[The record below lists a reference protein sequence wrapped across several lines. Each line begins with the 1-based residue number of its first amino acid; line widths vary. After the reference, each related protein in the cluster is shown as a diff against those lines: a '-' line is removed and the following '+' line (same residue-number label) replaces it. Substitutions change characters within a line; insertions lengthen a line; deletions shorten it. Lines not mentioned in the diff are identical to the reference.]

1 MADQIAHVHD
11 AMLGYRPRPMHC
23 QPGLRIDAHGL
34 RSTGEPDAAGA
45 PAIVAVGDSYTFG
58 QDVGD
63 EDAWPAQL
71 QRLTGHRVLNGG
83 VSGYGFDQI
92 VLRAEQLA
100 GLYNPSVIV
109 VGFIADDVRR
119 NEMRRLF
126 WHDKP
131 WFAIEN
137 DALVLKGTP
146 VPDRGWLS
154 PRMQQRLARFVI
166 RLPYSICLLMGY
178 HARALPAGTGLEI
191 ARRLMAR
198 LAALQ
203 HASCRV
209 VLLAQYDPFVWQ
221 GRSLSHRQRRVV
233 LSLLDCAS
241 SHGLDVVDTYGRL
254 AAESDPVKF
263 YTGYHMNA
271 RGNLTVARLVAAR
284 LASGAHGGPA
294 AMLRR

>member
-1 MADQIAHVHD
+1 VADQISHVHD
-11 AMLGYRPRPMHC
+11 PMLGYVPRPMHREH
-23 QPGLRIDAHGL
+23 GLRIDSDGL
-34 RSTGEPDAAGA
+34 RFTGEAHAARGTT
-45 PAIVAVGDSYTFG
+45 ILAVGDSYTFG

-63 EDAWPAQL
+63 EEAWPAQL

-137 DALVLKGTP
+137 DRLVLKGTP
-146 VPDRGWLS
+146 VPDRRWL
-154 PRMQQRLARFVI
+154 PPHLQQRLARLVI
-166 RLPYSICLLMGY
+166 RLPYSLCLLMGY
-178 HARALPAGTGLEI
+178 HARALPIGTGLEI
-191 ARRLMAR
+191 ARRLMGR

-203 HASCRV
+203 YGSRRV
-209 VLLAQYDPFVWQ
+209 VLLAQYDPVVWRR
-221 GRSLSHRQRRVV
+221 RSLSHRQRLIVQ
-233 LSLLDCAS
+233 SLLDCAATN
-241 SHGLDVVDTYGRL
+241 GLAVVDTYARL
-254 AAESDPVKF
+254 AAESDPMKF

-271 RGNLTVARLVAAR
+271 RGNLAVARLLAAK
-284 LASGAHGGPA
+284 LASEGG
-294 AMLRR
+294 